1 MILKYLYFDGI
12 QNNFLSNSYNIF
24 MKFFVKFHFKPL
36 PYALSQKKFEIAKL
50 LLSNPNIDVNSKF
63 ISK

>member
-12 QNNFLSNSYNIF
+12 QNNFLSNSFKIF
-24 MKFFVKFHFKPL
+24 MKFFFKFHFTPL
-36 PYALSQKKFEIAKL
+36 SYALYQKKIEIVKL